1 MNDDQFAVQALPP
14 GEAASRAGQKYALG
28 DVLKVYVQYS
38 KSPLTRPGLGFAAL
52 SLWFFLAAAGFTSWL
67 LLHVAVAL
75 FAAGCV
81 LFAAGR
87 VMNVVARLKKKV
99 TGWVARYRDGFVQ
112 VSAPG
117 VQHVVRWMDVTEIGV
132 TYRLTS
138 TGGNQFVAP
147 TIRTIVSSFSAQS
160 AVTQLKFLIS
170 EKQLRHGLLA
180 ELAGDAVR
188 SAGPRMT
195 ATYIASYGASESAI
209 FGQIRISQSG
219 ITLPAS
225 PGRRGWPAGLVPW
238 SEISAING
246 RFLPNQR
253 NVCDQIILRF
263 TGSRRLRTVGLSN
276 VPNGIFLPAVLQHAA
291 AQQGI
296 RIQIRV

>member
-1 MNDDQFAVQALPP
+1 MDEDQLAVQALSAA
-14 GEAASRAGQKYALG
+14 EAARRAGQAFALG

-52 SLWFFLAAAGFTSWL
+52 SVWFFLAAAGFTSWL
-67 LLHVAVAL
+67 LLYVAVAL
-75 FAAGCV
+75 FATGCV
-81 LFAAGR
+81 LFAAGC

-99 TGWVARYRDGFVQ
+99 TGWVARYRDGFVHA
-112 VSAPG
+112 SAPG
-117 VQHVVRWMDVTEIGV
+117 VQHVVRWTDVAEIGV
-132 TYRLTS
+132 TYRLMS
-138 TGGNQFVAP
+138 TGGNQYVAP
-147 TIRTIVSSFSAQS
+147 TMRTIVSSLSAKP

-170 EKQLRHGLLA
+170 EKQLRYARLA

-195 ATYIASYGASESAI
+195 ATYIASYGAGESAA
-209 FGQIRISQSG
+209 FGQIRVSRSG

-238 SEISAING
+238 SEISAIDG
-246 RFLPNQR
+246 RVLPNQR
-253 NVCDQIILRF
+253 NVWHQISLRF

-296 RIQIRV
+296 RVRIRV